1 MLMLLP
7 PEQVLDL
14 RENMITGPLV
24 ESMGSLKNL
33 KHLHLQG
40 NRLEGVLPP
49 GALQGWHALQ
59 TLEMQVT
66 SPLPHTHVI
75 MPLQREHSGHLLLPL
90 TMRHLHVMIPSAIFP
105 SFLGSV
111 TLSSSQW
118 CANNP
123 PPLSP
128 WRRSAGEP
136 AVRLDARAD
145 RRHGRAAAAQP
156 LPPE

>member
-1 MLMLLP
+1 MLLP

-59 TLEMQVT
+59 TLEMQVMR
-66 SPLPHTHVI
+66 PNDHLHAV
-75 MPLQREHSGHLLLPL
+75 MPLCPEHSGPRDVHP
-90 TMRHLHVMIPSAIFP
+90 
-105 SFLGSV
+105 
-111 TLSSSQW
+111 
-118 CANNP
+118 
-123 PPLSP
+123 
-128 WRRSAGEP
+128 
-136 AVRLDARAD
+136 
-145 RRHGRAAAAQP
+145 
-156 LPPE
+156 